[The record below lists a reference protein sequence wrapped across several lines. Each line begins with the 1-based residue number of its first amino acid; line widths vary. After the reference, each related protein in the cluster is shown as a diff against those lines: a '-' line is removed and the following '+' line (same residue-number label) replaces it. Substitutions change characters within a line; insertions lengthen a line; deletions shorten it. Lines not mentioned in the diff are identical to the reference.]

1 MVVKPSGMTPLT
13 ALVLQKLA
21 REAGIPPDVMHVVTA
36 EYATEIGNEMCTNPT
51 VAKISFTGS
60 TSVGKQLMEWSS
72 STMKRVSM
80 ELGGNAPF
88 IVFEDADLDQAVNAA
103 VASKFRN
110 AGQTCVCSDRFL
122 IHESVHDEFVERIV
136 KKIDETIHV
145 GDGMEEGKTMG
156 PLIKRSAALQSH
168 ENVQN
173 AVKDGAKCVY
183 GDVDEP
189 PNGQFYKPI
198 VLTNVKSDSVVWR
211 EENFAPIVPIRSF
224 SSEEEALTAANDSP
238 VGLASY
244 FCTRDMSR
252 AFRFAERY
260 VSTFRLSHNVS
271 LFLMF

>member
-252 AFRFAERY
+252 AFRFAER
-260 VSTFRLSHNVS
+260 
-271 LFLMF
+271 